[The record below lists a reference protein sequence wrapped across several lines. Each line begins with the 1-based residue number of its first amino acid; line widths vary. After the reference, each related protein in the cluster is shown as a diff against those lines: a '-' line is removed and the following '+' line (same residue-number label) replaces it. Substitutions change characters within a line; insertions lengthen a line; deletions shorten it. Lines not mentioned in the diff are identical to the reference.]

1 MTGRLKDLTVNRDGT
16 QNVTVTVDTDFA
28 EAFDRLKDSPVSVEI
43 KKERKHRSK
52 DANSF
57 CWALCSEIG
66 KALIPP
72 LDKAEV
78 YRRAIRAVGV
88 YTPVPIKESEIETVK
103 RRWEDHG
110 TGWIFET
117 VDGSKTP
124 GYKRVHLYYGSSTD
138 TVDEMRVLLE
148 WLKEEAR
155 CMDIV
160 IPMSKAEEEEILK
173 RWGNA

>member
-78 YRRAIRAVGV
+78 YRRAIKAVGV

-124 GYKRVHLYYGSSTD
+124 GYKRVHLYYGSSTY

-155 CMDIV
+155 CMDII
-160 IPMSKAEEEEILK
+160 IPLSKAEEEEMLK
-173 RWGNA
+173 RWGNT